1 MIRELALACLI
12 FRNVTNSTSPPVWN
26 MTTNSSR
33 PGDVPT
39 WSIGDIA
46 PTALPLLNS
55 TPSFQPSTQPT
66 TPETIKNETVTTF
79 TPTKIIILPLPTNTT
94 NTTTGNTNT
103 TSSETERPTKFFDEN
118 NTNPYPGYTLPT
130 TGGIL
135 ETVMPE
141 IVGTDIPS
149 QSSLAASRIPAVYI
163 TLITLILTCLFFFI
177 SS

>member
-1 MIRELALACLI
+1 
-12 FRNVTNSTSPPVWN
+12 
-26 MTTNSSR
+26 
-33 PGDVPT
+33 
-39 WSIGDIA
+39 
-46 PTALPLLNS
+46 
-55 TPSFQPSTQPT
+55 
-66 TPETIKNETVTTF
+66 VTTF
-79 TPTKIIILPLPTNTT
+79 TPTKIIILPLPTNSN
-94 NTTTGNTNT
+94 NTTASPNI
-103 TSSETERPTKFFDEN
+103 TSNVTERPTKFFDEN

-130 TGGIL
+130 TGGVL

>member
-46 PTALPLLNS
+46 TTALPLLNS
-55 TPSFQPSTQPT
+55 TPSFQPSTQAT
-66 TPETIKNETVTTF
+66 TQETIKNETVTTF

-94 NTTTGNTNT
+94 NTTASPNIT
-103 TSSETERPTKFFDEN
+103 TEQPTKFFDEN

-130 TGGIL
+130 TGGVL

-141 IVGTDIPS
+141 IVGTDIPTET
-149 QSSLAASRIPAVYI
+149 SLAATRIPAVYI

>member
-46 PTALPLLNS
+46 TTALPLLNS

-66 TPETIKNETVTTF
+66 TQETIKNETVTTF

-94 NTTTGNTNT
+94 NTTTASPNITIT
-103 TSSETERPTKFFDEN
+103 DLPTKFFDEN

-130 TGGIL
+130 TPAVL
-135 ETVMPE
+135 ETIMPE
-141 IVGTDIPS
+141 IVETEVPV
-149 QSSLAASRIPAVYI
+149 SLAVSRIPAVYI

>member
-1 MIRELALACLI
+1 MIRELALACLV
-12 FRNVTNSTSPPVWN
+12 FRNVTNSTSPPSWN
-26 MTTNSSR
+26 MTTTNSSR
-33 PGDVPT
+33 PVGDVPT

-55 TPSFQPSTQPT
+55 TPSFQPSTQPIS
-66 TPETIKNETVTTF
+66 ETIKNVTVTTF
-79 TPTKIIILPLPTNTT
+79 PPTKIIILPLPTNTT
-94 NTTTGNTNT
+94 NTTTANPNT
-103 TSSETERPTKFFDEN
+103 TSSETERPTKFFDDN

-130 TGGIL
+130 TGSVL

-141 IVGTDIPS
+141 IIETEAPV
-149 QSSLAASRIPAVYI
+149 SSLAVSRIPAVYI

>member
-12 FRNVTNSTSPPVWN
+12 FRNVTNSTSPPAWN

-33 PGDVPT
+33 PTSGYVPT
-39 WSIGDIA
+39 WPIEDIA
-46 PTALPLLNS
+46 TTALPLLNS
-55 TPSFQPSTQPT
+55 TPSFQPSTQPL
-66 TPETIKNETVTTF
+66 PETIKNETVTTF
-79 TPTKIIILPLPTNTT
+79 TPTKIIILPLPTNIT
-94 NTTTGNTNT
+94 NTTTASPNIT
-103 TSSETERPTKFFDEN
+103 TERPTKFFDEN

-130 TGGIL
+130 TGGVL